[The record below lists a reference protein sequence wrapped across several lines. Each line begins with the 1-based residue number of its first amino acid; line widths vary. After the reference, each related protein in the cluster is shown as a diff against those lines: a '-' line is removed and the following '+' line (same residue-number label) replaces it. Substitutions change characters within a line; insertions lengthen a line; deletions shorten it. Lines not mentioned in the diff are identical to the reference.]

1 MAIEA
6 ASEFMEM
13 YDAAVDVWQDTRA
26 FMTDNALDKGM
37 GNSVS
42 HTGTAKNKCHAH
54 EHAAFLVWHM

>member
-6 ASEFMEM
+6 APEFLEM

-42 HTGTAKNKCHAH
+42 HSQIIVLCIYQQ
-54 EHAAFLVWHM
+54 AACLVWHM

>member
-1 MAIEA
+1 
-6 ASEFMEM
+6 M

-42 HTGTAKNKCHAH
+42 HSQIIVLCIYQQ
-54 EHAAFLVWHM
+54 AACLVWHM